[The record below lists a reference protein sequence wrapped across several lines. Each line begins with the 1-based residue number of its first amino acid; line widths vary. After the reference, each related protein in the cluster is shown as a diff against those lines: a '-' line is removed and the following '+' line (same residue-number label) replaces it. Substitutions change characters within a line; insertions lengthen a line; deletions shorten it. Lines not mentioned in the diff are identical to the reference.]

1 MKALKLFIGAGF
13 GSGYAPVAP
22 GTFGSLF
29 ALVPAYFSLSHHPIY
44 GPIICLIVFSLLC
57 FWVGKTCS
65 NVWGPDPGKLVMDEF
80 AGQAIVFISF
90 SATFDSRD
98 WVWILVAFALFR
110 FFDILKPLGI
120 NQIQKLKGNWGVL
133 LDDILAGFY
142 ALLCLKS
149 LIFLVNYFSGS

>member
-22 GTFGSLF
+22 GTFGSLL
-29 ALVPAYFSLSHHPIY
+29 ALVPAYFSLAFHPIY
-44 GPIICLIVFSLLC
+44 GPLLCMIIFSLLC

-65 NVWGPDPGKLVMDEF
+65 DVWGPDPGTLVMDEF

-120 NQIQKLKGNWGVL
+120 NQIQKLKGNLGVL

-142 ALLCLKS
+142 ALLCLKT